1 MMDTQQTVIAGPLKL
16 VQRRDAGAVV
26 VRMPVYRTDPDTG
39 NKHFIGAVGA
49 PFLFSSLLREAGLP
63 DIEETLHVTMRGRD
77 GKGAN
82 GEVFYG
88 DPQVFAMNPI
98 VQKVTL
104 PGGEW

>member
-39 NKHFIGAVGA
+39 NKYFIGAVGA

-63 DIEETLHVTMRGRD
+63 DIEETLHVAMRGRD
-77 GKGAN
+77 GRGSGGEGVYGESKG
-82 GEVFYG
+82 
-88 DPQVFAMNPI
+88 FALGALG
-98 VQKVTL
+98 QKVD
-104 PGGEW
+104 